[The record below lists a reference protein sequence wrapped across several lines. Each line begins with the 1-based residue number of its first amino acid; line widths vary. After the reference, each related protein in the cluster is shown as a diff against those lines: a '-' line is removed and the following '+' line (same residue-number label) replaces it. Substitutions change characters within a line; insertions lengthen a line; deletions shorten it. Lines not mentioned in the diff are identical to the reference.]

1 MRFII
6 LIISIVLILTPAKA
20 DEKLNK
26 VLSELQQ
33 IKKDLKTLE
42 KAVYSQS
49 FKSSGSKSQAS
60 GSLEGALTRQLVKI
74 TEIEEQM
81 QKLTAGQE
89 EVLFAF
95 EQLNER
101 VNKTQKDNEL
111 RLSDLE
117 SGDVK
122 KVSKKTTPKKFPGT
136 DKPQNLG
143 TMVVQK
149 DQNSEQQKTN
159 SINPASVVK
168 IEQAEEKEILPNK
181 SPEEQYKFAT
191 SLIKVG
197 DYDQAELALK
207 EFVKKNSNHK
217 LAGNAQYWY
226 AETFYIRQLY
236 HDAAAAYLDG
246 YQKYPQSSK
255 GPQNLLKLGITL
267 SELGE
272 KDQGCQ
278 MLDGIK
284 KQYPKAGESVIQK
297 ARYEKKKF
305 KCPTVG

>member
-1 MRFII
+1 MRFVI
-6 LIISIVLILTPAKA
+6 LLICFSLTFSTAKA
-20 DEKLNK
+20 DEKLDK

-33 IKKDLKTLE
+33 IKKDLSTLE

-49 FKSSGSKSQAS
+49 FKGSSGSQQS

-81 QKLTAGQE
+81 QKLTASHE
-89 EVLFAF
+89 EVLFSF

-101 VNKTQKDNEL
+101 INKVQKDNEL

-117 SGDVK
+117 TGDPKAVA
-122 KVSKKTTPKKFPGT
+122 KKTPPKQFPGT
-136 DKPQNLG
+136 DKPQDLG
-143 TMVVQK
+143 TMVFQK
-149 DQNSEQQKTN
+149 ETEKEQQTS
-159 SINPASVVK
+159 SINPAAVVRV
-168 IEQAEEKEILPNK
+168 EESDAKEILPNA
-181 SPEEQYKFAT
+181 SPDEQYKFAT

-207 EFVKKNSNHK
+207 EFVKKNPKHE

-246 YQKYPQSSK
+246 YQKYPQSTK
-255 GPQNLLKLGITL
+255 GPQNLLKLGVTL

-278 MLDGIK
+278 MLDGIT
-284 KQYPKAGESVIQK
+284 KQYPKATQSVIQK

-305 KCPTVG
+305 KCPSVG

>member
-1 MRFII
+1 MRFVI
-6 LIISIVLILTPAKA
+6 LLICFSLTFSTVKA
-20 DEKLNK
+20 DEKLDK

-33 IKKDLKTLE
+33 IKKDLSTLE

-49 FKSSGSKSQAS
+49 FKGSSGSQQS

-81 QKLTAGQE
+81 QKLTASHE
-89 EVLFAF
+89 EVLFSF

-101 VNKTQKDNEL
+101 INKVQKDNEL

-117 SGDVK
+117 TGDSKAVA
-122 KVSKKTTPKKFPGT
+122 KKTTPKQFPGT
-136 DKPQNLG
+136 DKPQDLG

-149 DQNSEQQKTN
+149 QTEKEQQTS
-159 SINPASVVK
+159 SINPAAVVRV
-168 IEQAEEKEILPNK
+168 EESDAKEILPNA
-181 SPEEQYKFAT
+181 SPDEQYKFAT

-197 DYDQAELALK
+197 DYDQAELALR
-207 EFVKKNSNHK
+207 EFVKKNPKHE

-246 YQKYPQSSK
+246 YQKYPQSTK
-255 GPQNLLKLGITL
+255 GPQNLLKLGVTL

-278 MLDGIK
+278 MLDGIT
-284 KQYPKAGESVIQK
+284 KQYPKATQSVIQK

-305 KCPTVG
+305 KCPSVG

>member
-6 LIISIVLILTPAKA
+6 FIFSFLLIFSTARA
-20 DEKLNK
+20 DEKLNQ
-26 VLSELQQ
+26 VLKELQQ
-33 IKKDLKTLE
+33 IKKDLQTLE

-49 FKSSGSKSQAS
+49 FKGAGKSQMS

-74 TEIEEQM
+74 TELEEQM
-81 QKLTAGQE
+81 QKLTASHE
-89 EVLFAF
+89 EVMFSF

-101 VNKTQKDNEL
+101 LNKTQKDNEL

-117 SGDVK
+117 TGDVK
-122 KVSKKTTPKKFPGT
+122 QVTKKTKPKQFPGT

-143 TMVVQK
+143 NMVVQK
-149 DQNSEQQKTN
+149 EPEQQQTS

-168 IEQAEEKEILPNK
+168 IEEPEVKEVLPKK

-197 DYDQAELALK
+197 DYDQAELALR
-207 EFVKKNSNHK
+207 EFVKKNSKHK

-255 GPQNLLKLGITL
+255 GPQNLLKLGVTL

-284 KQYPKAGESVIQK
+284 KQYPKAKQSVIQK
-297 ARYEKKKF
+297 AKYEKKKY
-305 KCPTVG
+305 KCPSIG

>member
-6 LIISIVLILTPAKA
+6 FIFTFLLIFSTARA
-20 DEKLNK
+20 DEKLNQ
-26 VLSELQQ
+26 VLKELQQ
-33 IKKDLKTLE
+33 IKKDMQTLE

-49 FKSSGSKSQAS
+49 FKGSGKTEAS

-74 TEIEEQM
+74 TELEEQM
-81 QKLTAGQE
+81 QKLTASHE
-89 EVLFAF
+89 EVMFSF

-101 VNKTQKDNEL
+101 LNKTQKDNEL

-117 SGDVK
+117 TGDVK
-122 KVSKKTTPKKFPGT
+122 QVTKKTKPKQFPGT

-143 TMVVQK
+143 KMVVQK
-149 DQNSEQQKTN
+149 ESEQQQT
-159 SINPASVVK
+159 SSVNPKGVVK
-168 IEQAEEKEILPNK
+168 IEEPEVQEILPKK

-197 DYDQAELALK
+197 DYDQAELALR
-207 EFVKKNSNHK
+207 EFVKKNSKHK

-255 GPQNLLKLGITL
+255 GPQNLLKLGVTL

-284 KQYPKAGESVIQK
+284 KQYPKAKQSVIQK
-297 ARYEKKKF
+297 AKYEKKKY
-305 KCPTVG
+305 KCPSIG

>member
-1 MRFII
+1 MKFKFF
-6 LIISIVLILTPAKA
+6 LIVFTLLLTSASA

-26 VLSELQQ
+26 VLQELQQ

-49 FKSSGSKSQAS
+49 FKGKKNTQVS

-74 TEIEEQM
+74 TELEEQM
-81 QKLTAGQE
+81 QKLTASHE
-89 EVLFAF
+89 EVLFSF

-101 VNKTQKDNEL
+101 LNKTQKDNEL

-122 KVSKKTTPKKFPGT
+122 KISKKTKPKKFPGT
-136 DKPQNLG
+136 DKPKNLG
-143 TMVVQK
+143 TIVTK
-149 DQNSEQQKTN
+149 KETQQTK

-168 IEQAEEKEILPNK
+168 IEQPKAKEILPKK

-207 EFVKKNSNHK
+207 EFVKKNPNHK

-255 GPQNLLKLGITL
+255 GPQNLLKLGVTL

-284 KQYPKAGESVIQK
+284 KQYPKAKQSVIQK
-297 ARYEKKKF
+297 AKYEKKKY
-305 KCPTVG
+305 KCPSIG

>member
-1 MRFII
+1 MRFVI
-6 LIISIVLILTPAKA
+6 LLIYFSLTFSTVKA
-20 DEKLNK
+20 DEKFDK

-33 IKKDLKTLE
+33 IKKDLSTLE

-49 FKSSGSKSQAS
+49 FKGSSGSQQS

-81 QKLTAGQE
+81 QKLTASHE
-89 EVLFAF
+89 EVLFSF

-101 VNKTQKDNEL
+101 INKVQKDNEL

-117 SGDVK
+117 TGDPKAVA
-122 KVSKKTTPKKFPGT
+122 KKTPPKQFPGT
-136 DKPQNLG
+136 DKPQDLG

-149 DQNSEQQKTN
+149 QTEKEQQTS
-159 SINPASVVK
+159 SINPAAVVRV
-168 IEQAEEKEILPNK
+168 EESDAKEILPNA
-181 SPEEQYKFAT
+181 SPDEQYKFAT

-197 DYDQAELALK
+197 DYDQAELALR
-207 EFVKKNSNHK
+207 EFVKKNPKHE

-246 YQKYPQSSK
+246 YQKYPQSTK
-255 GPQNLLKLGITL
+255 GPQNLLKLGVTL

-278 MLDGIK
+278 MLDGIT
-284 KQYPKAGESVIQK
+284 KQYPKATQSVIQK

-305 KCPTVG
+305 KCPSVG

>member
-1 MRFII
+1 MRFVI
-6 LIISIVLILTPAKA
+6 LLICFSLTFSTVKA
-20 DEKLNK
+20 DEKLDK

-33 IKKDLKTLE
+33 IKKDLSTLE

-49 FKSSGSKSQAS
+49 FRGSSGSQQS

-81 QKLTAGQE
+81 QKLTASHE
-89 EVLFAF
+89 EVLFSF

-101 VNKTQKDNEL
+101 INKVQKDNEL

-117 SGDVK
+117 TGDPKAVT
-122 KVSKKTTPKKFPGT
+122 KKTPPKQFPGT
-136 DKPQNLG
+136 DKPQDLG

-149 DQNSEQQKTN
+149 QTEKEQQTS
-159 SINPASVVK
+159 SINPAAVVRV
-168 IEQAEEKEILPNK
+168 EESDAKEILPNA
-181 SPEEQYKFAT
+181 SPDEQYKFAT

-197 DYDQAELALK
+197 DYDQAELALR
-207 EFVKKNSNHK
+207 EFVKKNPKHE

-246 YQKYPQSSK
+246 YQKYPQSTK
-255 GPQNLLKLGITL
+255 GPQNLLKLGVTL

-278 MLDGIK
+278 MLDGIT
-284 KQYPKAGESVIQK
+284 KQYPKATQSVIQK

-305 KCPTVG
+305 KCPSVG

>member
-6 LIISIVLILTPAKA
+6 FIFSFLLIFSTARA
-20 DEKLNK
+20 DEKLNQ
-26 VLSELQQ
+26 VLKELQQ
-33 IKKDLKTLE
+33 IKKDMQTLE

-49 FKSSGSKSQAS
+49 FKGSGKTQAS

-74 TEIEEQM
+74 TELEEQM
-81 QKLTAGQE
+81 QKLTASHE
-89 EVLFAF
+89 EVMFSF

-101 VNKTQKDNEL
+101 LNKTQKDNEL

-117 SGDVK
+117 TGDVK
-122 KVSKKTTPKKFPGT
+122 LVTKKTKPKQFPGT

-143 TMVVQK
+143 NMVVQK
-149 DQNSEQQKTN
+149 EPEQQQTS

-168 IEQAEEKEILPNK
+168 IEEPEVKEILPKK

-197 DYDQAELALK
+197 DYDQAELALR
-207 EFVKKNSNHK
+207 EFVKKNSKHK

-255 GPQNLLKLGITL
+255 GPQNLLKLGVTL

-278 MLDGIK
+278 MLNGIK
-284 KQYPKAGESVIQK
+284 KQYPKAKQSVIQK
-297 ARYEKKKF
+297 AKYEKKKY
-305 KCPTVG
+305 KCPTIG

>member
-1 MRFII
+1 MF
-6 LIISIVLILTPAKA
+6 STVKA
-20 DEKLNK
+20 DEKLDK

-33 IKKDLKTLE
+33 IKKDLSTLE

-49 FKSSGSKSQAS
+49 FKGSSGNQQS

-81 QKLTAGQE
+81 QKLTASHE
-89 EVLFAF
+89 EVLFSF

-101 VNKTQKDNEL
+101 INKVQKDNEL

-117 SGDVK
+117 TGDPKAVA
-122 KVSKKTTPKKFPGT
+122 KKTPPKQFPGT
-136 DKPQNLG
+136 DKPQDLG

-149 DQNSEQQKTN
+149 QTEKEQQTS
-159 SINPASVVK
+159 SINPAAVVRV
-168 IEQAEEKEILPNK
+168 EESDAKEILPNA
-181 SPEEQYKFAT
+181 SPDEQYKFAT

-197 DYDQAELALK
+197 DYDQAELALR
-207 EFVKKNSNHK
+207 EFVKKNPKHE

-246 YQKYPQSSK
+246 YQKYPQSTK
-255 GPQNLLKLGITL
+255 GPQNLLKLGVTL

-278 MLDGIK
+278 MLDGIT
-284 KQYPKAGESVIQK
+284 KQYPKATQSVIQK

-305 KCPTVG
+305 KCPSVG

>member
-1 MRFII
+1 MRFVI
-6 LIISIVLILTPAKA
+6 LLICFSLTFSTAKA
-20 DEKLNK
+20 DEKLDK

-33 IKKDLKTLE
+33 IKKDLSTLE

-49 FKSSGSKSQAS
+49 FKGSSGSQQS

-81 QKLTAGQE
+81 QKLTASHE
-89 EVLFAF
+89 EVLFSF

-101 VNKTQKDNEL
+101 INKVQKDNEL

-117 SGDVK
+117 TGDPKAVA
-122 KVSKKTTPKKFPGT
+122 KKTPPKQFPGT
-136 DKPQNLG
+136 DKPQDLG
-143 TMVVQK
+143 TMVFQK
-149 DQNSEQQKTN
+149 ETEKEQQTS
-159 SINPASVVK
+159 SINPAAVVRV
-168 IEQAEEKEILPNK
+168 EESDAKEILPNA
-181 SPEEQYKFAT
+181 SPDEQYKFAT

-197 DYDQAELALK
+197 YYDQAELALK
-207 EFVKKNSNHK
+207 EFVKKNPKHE

-246 YQKYPQSSK
+246 YQKYPQSTK
-255 GPQNLLKLGITL
+255 GPQNLLKLGVTL

-278 MLDGIK
+278 MLDGIT
-284 KQYPKAGESVIQK
+284 KQYPKATQSVIQK

-305 KCPTVG
+305 KCPSVG

>member
-1 MRFII
+1 MRFVI
-6 LIISIVLILTPAKA
+6 LLICFSLTFSTVKA
-20 DEKLNK
+20 DEKLDK

-33 IKKDLKTLE
+33 IKKDLSTLE

-49 FKSSGSKSQAS
+49 FKGSSGSQQS

-81 QKLTAGQE
+81 QKLTASHE
-89 EVLFAF
+89 EVLFSF

-101 VNKTQKDNEL
+101 INKVQKDNEL

-117 SGDVK
+117 TGDPKAVA
-122 KVSKKTTPKKFPGT
+122 KKTPPKQFPGT
-136 DKPQNLG
+136 DKPQDLG

-149 DQNSEQQKTN
+149 QTEKEQQTS
-159 SINPASVVK
+159 SINPAGVVRV
-168 IEQAEEKEILPNK
+168 EESDAKEILPNA
-181 SPEEQYKFAT
+181 SPDEQYKFAT

-197 DYDQAELALK
+197 DYDQAELALR
-207 EFVKKNSNHK
+207 EFVKKNPKHE

-255 GPQNLLKLGITL
+255 GPQNLLKLGVTL

-284 KQYPKAGESVIQK
+284 KQYPKAKQSVIQK
-297 ARYEKKKF
+297 AKYEKKKY

>member
-1 MRFII
+1 MKFKLFLIAFI
-6 LIISIVLILTPAKA
+6 LVFTPASA
-20 DEKLNK
+20 NEKLNK
-26 VLSELQQ
+26 VLKELQQ

-49 FKSSGSKSQAS
+49 FKGKNNSQAS

-74 TEIEEQM
+74 TELEEQM
-81 QKLTAGQE
+81 QKLTANHE
-89 EVLFAF
+89 EVLFSF

-101 VNKTQKDNEL
+101 LNKTQKDNEL

-117 SGDVK
+117 SGDIK
-122 KVSKKTTPKKFPGT
+122 KISKKNKPKKFPGT
-136 DKPQNLG
+136 DKPKNLG
-143 TMVVQK
+143 TMVTK
-149 DQNSEQQKTN
+149 KETQQQTS

-168 IEQAEEKEILPNK
+168 IEEPKAKEILPKK
-181 SPEEQYKFAT
+181 SPEEQFKFAT

-197 DYDQAELALK
+197 DFDQAELALK
-207 EFVKKNSNHK
+207 EFVKKNPNHK
-217 LAGNAQYWY
+217 LAGVAQYWY

-246 YQKYPQSSK
+246 YQKYPKSSK
-255 GPQNLLKLGITL
+255 GPQNLLKLGIVM
-267 SELGE
+267 SEIGE

-284 KQYPKAGESVIQK
+284 KQYPKAKQSVIQK
-297 ARYEKKKF
+297 AKYEKKKY
-305 KCPTVG
+305 KCPSVG

>member
-1 MRFII
+1 MRFVI
-6 LIISIVLILTPAKA
+6 LLICFYLTLSTVKA
-20 DEKLNK
+20 DEKLDK

-33 IKKDLKTLE
+33 IKKDLSTLE

-49 FKSSGSKSQAS
+49 FKGSSGNQQS

-81 QKLTAGQE
+81 QKLTASHE
-89 EVLFAF
+89 EVLFSF

-101 VNKTQKDNEL
+101 INKVQKDNEL

-117 SGDVK
+117 TGDPKAVA
-122 KVSKKTTPKKFPGT
+122 KKTPPKQFPGT
-136 DKPQNLG
+136 DKPQDLG

-149 DQNSEQQKTN
+149 QTEKEQQTS
-159 SINPASVVK
+159 SINPAAVVRV
-168 IEQAEEKEILPNK
+168 EESDAKEILPNA
-181 SPEEQYKFAT
+181 SPDEQYKFAT

-197 DYDQAELALK
+197 DYDQAELALR
-207 EFVKKNSNHK
+207 EFVKKNPKHE

-246 YQKYPQSSK
+246 YQKYPQSTK
-255 GPQNLLKLGITL
+255 GPQNLLKLGVTL

-278 MLDGIK
+278 MLDGIT
-284 KQYPKAGESVIQK
+284 KQYPKATQSVIQK

-305 KCPTVG
+305 KCPSVG

>member
-1 MRFII
+1 MRFVI
-6 LIISIVLILTPAKA
+6 LLICFSLTLSAVKA
-20 DEKLNK
+20 DEKLDK

-33 IKKDLKTLE
+33 IKKDLSTLE

-49 FKSSGSKSQAS
+49 FKGSSGSQQS

-81 QKLTAGQE
+81 QKLTASHE
-89 EVLFAF
+89 EVLFSF

-101 VNKTQKDNEL
+101 INKVQKDNEL

-117 SGDVK
+117 TGDPKAVT
-122 KVSKKTTPKKFPGT
+122 KKTPPKQFPGT
-136 DKPQNLG
+136 DKPQDLG

-149 DQNSEQQKTN
+149 QTETEQQTS
-159 SINPASVVK
+159 SINPAAVVRV
-168 IEQAEEKEILPNK
+168 EESDTKEILPNA
-181 SPEEQYKFAT
+181 SPDEQYKFAT

-197 DYDQAELALK
+197 DYDQAELALR
-207 EFVKKNSNHK
+207 EFVKKNPKHE

-246 YQKYPQSSK
+246 YQKYPQSTK
-255 GPQNLLKLGITL
+255 GPQNLLKLGVTL

-278 MLDGIK
+278 MLDGIT
-284 KQYPKAGESVIQK
+284 KQYPKATQSVIQK

-305 KCPTVG
+305 KCPSVG

>member
-6 LIISIVLILTPAKA
+6 FIFSFLLIFSTARA
-20 DEKLNK
+20 DEKLNQ
-26 VLSELQQ
+26 VLKELQQ
-33 IKKDLKTLE
+33 IKKDMQTLE

-49 FKSSGSKSQAS
+49 FKGSGKTQAS

-74 TEIEEQM
+74 TELEEQM
-81 QKLTAGQE
+81 QKLTASHE
-89 EVLFAF
+89 EVMFSF

-101 VNKTQKDNEL
+101 TNKTQKDNEL

-117 SGDVK
+117 TGDVK
-122 KVSKKTTPKKFPGT
+122 QVTKKTKPKQFPGT

-143 TMVVQK
+143 NMVVQK
-149 DQNSEQQKTN
+149 EPEQQQTS

-168 IEQAEEKEILPNK
+168 IEEPEVKEVLPKK

-197 DYDQAELALK
+197 DYDQAELALR
-207 EFVKKNSNHK
+207 EFVKKNSKHK

-255 GPQNLLKLGITL
+255 GPQNLLKLGVTL

-278 MLDGIK
+278 MLNGIK
-284 KQYPKAGESVIQK
+284 KQYPKAKQSVIQK
-297 ARYEKKKF
+297 AKYEKKKY
-305 KCPTVG
+305 KCPTIG

>member
-1 MRFII
+1 MRFVI
-6 LIISIVLILTPAKA
+6 LLICFSLTFSTVKA
-20 DEKLNK
+20 DEKLDK

-33 IKKDLKTLE
+33 IKKDLSTLE

-49 FKSSGSKSQAS
+49 FKGSSGSQQS

-81 QKLTAGQE
+81 QKLTASHE
-89 EVLFAF
+89 EVLFSF

-101 VNKTQKDNEL
+101 INKVQKDNEL

-117 SGDVK
+117 TGDPKAVA
-122 KVSKKTTPKKFPGT
+122 KKTPPKQFPGT
-136 DKPQNLG
+136 DKPQDLG

-149 DQNSEQQKTN
+149 QTEKEQQTS
-159 SINPASVVK
+159 SINPAAVVRV
-168 IEQAEEKEILPNK
+168 EESDTKEILPNA
-181 SPEEQYKFAT
+181 SPDEQYKFAT

-197 DYDQAELALK
+197 DYDQAELALR
-207 EFVKKNSNHK
+207 EFVKKNPKHE

-246 YQKYPQSSK
+246 YQKYPQSTK
-255 GPQNLLKLGITL
+255 GPQNLLKLGVTL

-278 MLDGIK
+278 MLDGIT
-284 KQYPKAGESVIQK
+284 KQYPKATQSVIQK

-305 KCPTVG
+305 KCPSVG

>member
-1 MRFII
+1 MRFVI
-6 LIISIVLILTPAKA
+6 LLICFSLMFSTVRA
-20 DEKLNK
+20 DEKLDK

-33 IKKDLKTLE
+33 IKKDLSTLE

-49 FKSSGSKSQAS
+49 FKGSSGSQQS

-81 QKLTAGQE
+81 QKLTASHE
-89 EVLFAF
+89 EVLFSF

-101 VNKTQKDNEL
+101 INKVQKDNEL

-117 SGDVK
+117 TGDPKAVA
-122 KVSKKTTPKKFPGT
+122 KKTPPKQFPGT
-136 DKPQNLG
+136 DKPQDLG

-149 DQNSEQQKTN
+149 QTEKEQQTS
-159 SINPASVVK
+159 SINPAAVVRV
-168 IEQAEEKEILPNK
+168 EESDAKEILPNA
-181 SPEEQYKFAT
+181 SPDEQYKFAT

-197 DYDQAELALK
+197 DYDQAELALR
-207 EFVKKNSNHK
+207 EFVKKNPKHE

-246 YQKYPQSSK
+246 YQKYPQSTK
-255 GPQNLLKLGITL
+255 GPQNLLKLGVTL

-278 MLDGIK
+278 MLNGIT
-284 KQYPKAGESVIQK
+284 KQYPKATQSVIQK

-305 KCPTVG
+305 KCPSVG

>member
-6 LIISIVLILTPAKA
+6 FIFTFLLIFSTARA
-20 DEKLNK
+20 DEKLNQ
-26 VLSELQQ
+26 VLKELQQ
-33 IKKDLKTLE
+33 IKKDMQTLE

-49 FKSSGSKSQAS
+49 FKGSGKTEAS

-74 TEIEEQM
+74 TELEEQM
-81 QKLTAGQE
+81 QKLTASHE
-89 EVLFAF
+89 EVMFSF

-101 VNKTQKDNEL
+101 LNKTQKDNEL

-117 SGDVK
+117 TGDVK
-122 KVSKKTTPKKFPGT
+122 QVTKKTKPKQFPGT

-143 TMVVQK
+143 KMVVQK
-149 DQNSEQQKTN
+149 QSEQQQT
-159 SINPASVVK
+159 SSVNPKGVVK
-168 IEQAEEKEILPNK
+168 IEEPEVQEILPKK

-197 DYDQAELALK
+197 DYDQAELALR
-207 EFVKKNSNHK
+207 EFVKKNSKHK

-255 GPQNLLKLGITL
+255 GPQNLLKLGVTL

-284 KQYPKAGESVIQK
+284 KQYPKAKQSVIQK
-297 ARYEKKKF
+297 AKYEKKKY
-305 KCPTVG
+305 KCPSIG

>member
-1 MRFII
+1 MF
-6 LIISIVLILTPAKA
+6 SPAIA
-20 DEKLNK
+20 DEKLDK

-49 FKSSGSKSQAS
+49 FKGSGKKQSS

-74 TEIEEQM
+74 TELEEQM
-81 QKLTAGQE
+81 QKLTASHE
-89 EVLFAF
+89 EVMFSF

-101 VNKTQKDNEL
+101 LNKTQKDNEL

-122 KVSKKTTPKKFPGT
+122 KFSKKNKPKKFPGT
-136 DKPQNLG
+136 DKPKDLG
-143 TMVVQK
+143 TIVTK
-149 DQNSEQQKTN
+149 KEAQQQTS

-168 IEQAEEKEILPNK
+168 IAEPEAKEILPK
-181 SPEEQYKFAT
+181 KPPEEQYKFAT

-207 EFVKKNSNHK
+207 EFVKKNPKHR
-217 LAGNAQYWY
+217 LAGSAQYWY

-246 YQKYPQSSK
+246 YQKYPKSSK
-255 GPQNLLKLGITL
+255 GPQNLLKLGVTL

-284 KQYPKAGESVIQK
+284 KQYPKAKQSVIQK
-297 ARYEKKKF
+297 AKYEKKKY
-305 KCPTVG
+305 KCPSVG

>member
-1 MRFII
+1 MRFVI
-6 LIISIVLILTPAKA
+6 LLIFFSLTFSTVKA
-20 DEKLNK
+20 DEKLDK

-33 IKKDLKTLE
+33 IKKDLSTLE

-49 FKSSGSKSQAS
+49 FKGSSGSQQS

-81 QKLTAGQE
+81 QKLTASHE
-89 EVLFAF
+89 EVLFSF

-101 VNKTQKDNEL
+101 INKVQKDNEL

-117 SGDVK
+117 TGDPKAVA
-122 KVSKKTTPKKFPGT
+122 KKTPPKQFPGT
-136 DKPQNLG
+136 DKPQDLG
-143 TMVVQK
+143 TMVFQK
-149 DQNSEQQKTN
+149 ETEKEQQTS
-159 SINPASVVK
+159 SINPAAVVRV
-168 IEQAEEKEILPNK
+168 EESDTKEILPNA
-181 SPEEQYKFAT
+181 PPDEQYKFAT

-207 EFVKKNSNHK
+207 EFVKKNPKHE

-246 YQKYPQSSK
+246 YQKYPQSTK
-255 GPQNLLKLGITL
+255 GPQNLLKLGVTL

-278 MLDGIK
+278 MLDGIT
-284 KQYPKAGESVIQK
+284 KQYPKATQSVIQK

-305 KCPTVG
+305 KCPSVG

>member
-1 MRFII
+1 MRFVI
-6 LIISIVLILTPAKA
+6 LLICFSLTFSTVKA
-20 DEKLNK
+20 DEKLDK

-33 IKKDLKTLE
+33 IKKDLSTLE

-49 FKSSGSKSQAS
+49 FKGSSGSQQS

-81 QKLTAGQE
+81 QKLTASHE
-89 EVLFAF
+89 EVLFSF

-101 VNKTQKDNEL
+101 INKVQKDNEL

-117 SGDVK
+117 TGDPKTVT
-122 KVSKKTTPKKFPGT
+122 KKTTPKQFPGT
-136 DKPQNLG
+136 DKPQDLG

-149 DQNSEQQKTN
+149 QTEKEQQTS
-159 SINPASVVK
+159 SINPAAVVRV
-168 IEQAEEKEILPNK
+168 EESDTKEILPNA
-181 SPEEQYKFAT
+181 SPDEQYKFAT

-197 DYDQAELALK
+197 DYDQAELALR
-207 EFVKKNSNHK
+207 EFVKKNPKHE

-246 YQKYPQSSK
+246 YQKYPQSTK
-255 GPQNLLKLGITL
+255 GPQNLLKLGVTL

-278 MLDGIK
+278 MLDGIT
-284 KQYPKAGESVIQK
+284 KQYPKATQSVIQK

-305 KCPTVG
+305 KCPSVG

>member
-1 MRFII
+1 MRFVI
-6 LIISIVLILTPAKA
+6 LLICFSLTFSTVKA
-20 DEKLNK
+20 DEKLDK

-33 IKKDLKTLE
+33 IKKDLSTLE

-49 FKSSGSKSQAS
+49 FKGSGGSQQS

-81 QKLTAGQE
+81 QKLTASHE
-89 EVLFAF
+89 EVLFSF

-101 VNKTQKDNEL
+101 INKVQKDNEL

-117 SGDVK
+117 TGDPKAVA
-122 KVSKKTTPKKFPGT
+122 KKTPPKQFPGT
-136 DKPQNLG
+136 DKPQDLG

-149 DQNSEQQKTN
+149 QTEKEQQTS
-159 SINPASVVK
+159 SINPAAVVRV
-168 IEQAEEKEILPNK
+168 EESDAKEILPNA
-181 SPEEQYKFAT
+181 SPDEQYKFAT

-197 DYDQAELALK
+197 DYDQAELALR
-207 EFVKKNSNHK
+207 EFVKKNPKHE

-246 YQKYPQSSK
+246 YQKYPQSTK
-255 GPQNLLKLGITL
+255 GPQNLLKLGVTL

-278 MLDGIK
+278 MLDGIT
-284 KQYPKAGESVIQK
+284 KQYPKATQSVIQK

-305 KCPTVG
+305 KCPSVG

>member
-1 MRFII
+1 MRFVI
-6 LIISIVLILTPAKA
+6 LLICFSLTLSTVKA
-20 DEKLNK
+20 DEKLDK

-33 IKKDLKTLE
+33 IKKDLSTLE

-49 FKSSGSKSQAS
+49 FKGSSGSQQS

-81 QKLTAGQE
+81 QKLTASHE
-89 EVLFAF
+89 EVLFSF

-101 VNKTQKDNEL
+101 INKVQKDNEL

-117 SGDVK
+117 TGDPK
-122 KVSKKTTPKKFPGT
+122 AITKKTPPKQFPGT
-136 DKPQNLG
+136 DKPQDLG

-149 DQNSEQQKTN
+149 QTETEQQTS
-159 SINPASVVK
+159 SINPAAVVRV
-168 IEQAEEKEILPNK
+168 EESDTKEILPNA
-181 SPEEQYKFAT
+181 PPDEQYKFAT

-197 DYDQAELALK
+197 DYDQAELALR
-207 EFVKKNSNHK
+207 EFVKKNPKHE

-246 YQKYPQSSK
+246 YQKYPQSTK
-255 GPQNLLKLGITL
+255 GPQNLLKLGVTL

-278 MLDGIK
+278 MLDGIT
-284 KQYPKAGESVIQK
+284 KQYPKATQSVIQK

-305 KCPTVG
+305 KCPSVG

>member
-1 MRFII
+1 MRFKFFII
-6 LIISIVLILTPAKA
+6 VFALIFTSASA

-26 VLSELQQ
+26 VLQELKQ

-49 FKSSGSKSQAS
+49 FKGKKNTQAS

-74 TEIEEQM
+74 TELEEQM
-81 QKLTAGQE
+81 QKLTASHE
-89 EVLFAF
+89 EVLFSF

-101 VNKTQKDNEL
+101 LNKTQKDNEL

-122 KVSKKTTPKKFPGT
+122 KISKKTKPKKFPGT
-136 DKPQNLG
+136 DKPKNLG
-143 TMVVQK
+143 TMVTQK
-149 DQNSEQQKTN
+149 ETQQQTS

-168 IEQAEEKEILPNK
+168 IAEPEAKEILPKK

-191 SLIKVG
+191 S
-197 DYDQAELALK
+197 
-207 EFVKKNSNHK
+207 
-217 LAGNAQYWY
+217 
-226 AETFYIRQLY
+226 YIRQLY

-255 GPQNLLKLGITL
+255 GPQNLLKLGVTL

-272 KDQGCQ
+272 KDEGCQ

-284 KQYPKAGESVIQK
+284 KQYPKAKQSVIQK
-297 ARYEKKKF
+297 AKYEKKKY
-305 KCPTVG
+305 KCPSVG

>member
-1 MRFII
+1 MRFVI
-6 LIISIVLILTPAKA
+6 LLICFSLTFSTVKA
-20 DEKLNK
+20 DEKLDK

-33 IKKDLKTLE
+33 IKKDLSTLE

-49 FKSSGSKSQAS
+49 FKGSSGSQQS

-81 QKLTAGQE
+81 QKLTASHE
-89 EVLFAF
+89 EVLFSF

-101 VNKTQKDNEL
+101 INKVQKDNEL

-117 SGDVK
+117 TGDSKAVT
-122 KVSKKTTPKKFPGT
+122 KKTTPKQFPGT
-136 DKPQNLG
+136 DKPQDLG

-149 DQNSEQQKTN
+149 QTEKEQQTS
-159 SINPASVVK
+159 SINPAAVVRV
-168 IEQAEEKEILPNK
+168 EESDAKEILPNA
-181 SPEEQYKFAT
+181 SPDEQYKFAT

-197 DYDQAELALK
+197 DYDQAELALR
-207 EFVKKNSNHK
+207 EFVKKNPKHE

-246 YQKYPQSSK
+246 YQKYPQSTK
-255 GPQNLLKLGITL
+255 GPQNLLKLGVTL

-278 MLDGIK
+278 MLDGIT
-284 KQYPKAGESVIQK
+284 KQYPKATQSVIQK

-305 KCPTVG
+305 KCPSVG

>member
-1 MRFII
+1 MF
-6 LIISIVLILTPAKA
+6 STVKA
-20 DEKLNK
+20 DEKLDK

-33 IKKDLKTLE
+33 IKKDLSTLE

-49 FKSSGSKSQAS
+49 FKGSSGSQQS

-81 QKLTAGQE
+81 QKLTASHE
-89 EVLFAF
+89 EVLFSF

-101 VNKTQKDNEL
+101 INKVQKDNEL

-117 SGDVK
+117 TGDPKTVA
-122 KVSKKTTPKKFPGT
+122 KKTPPKQFPGT
-136 DKPQNLG
+136 DKPQDLG

-149 DQNSEQQKTN
+149 QTEKEQQTS
-159 SINPASVVK
+159 SINPAAVVRV
-168 IEQAEEKEILPNK
+168 EESDAKEILPNA
-181 SPEEQYKFAT
+181 SPDEQYKFAT

-197 DYDQAELALK
+197 DYDQAELALR
-207 EFVKKNSNHK
+207 EFVKKNPKHE

-246 YQKYPQSSK
+246 YQKYPQSTK
-255 GPQNLLKLGITL
+255 GPQNLLKLGVTL

-278 MLDGIK
+278 MLDGIT
-284 KQYPKAGESVIQK
+284 KQYPKATQSVIQK

-305 KCPTVG
+305 KCPSVG

>member
-6 LIISIVLILTPAKA
+6 FIFSFLLIFSTARA
-20 DEKLNK
+20 DEKLNQ
-26 VLSELQQ
+26 VLKELQQ
-33 IKKDLKTLE
+33 IKKDMQTLE

-49 FKSSGSKSQAS
+49 FKGSGKTHAS

-74 TEIEEQM
+74 TELEEQM
-81 QKLTAGQE
+81 QKLTASHE
-89 EVLFAF
+89 EVMFSF

-101 VNKTQKDNEL
+101 LNKTQKDNEL

-117 SGDVK
+117 TGDVK
-122 KVSKKTTPKKFPGT
+122 QVTKKTKPKQFPGT

-143 TMVVQK
+143 NMVVQK
-149 DQNSEQQKTN
+149 EPEQQQTS

-168 IEQAEEKEILPNK
+168 IEEPEVKEILPKK

-197 DYDQAELALK
+197 DYDQAELALR
-207 EFVKKNSNHK
+207 EFVKKNSKHK

-255 GPQNLLKLGITL
+255 GPQNLLKLGVTL

-284 KQYPKAGESVIQK
+284 KQYPKAKQSVIQK
-297 ARYEKKKF
+297 AKYEKKKY
-305 KCPTVG
+305 KCPSIG

>member
-1 MRFII
+1 MRFGIFIFI
-6 LIISIVLILTPAKA
+6 LLSFLSIAEA
-20 DEKLNK
+20 DDRINK
-26 VLSELQQ
+26 VLKELKQ

-49 FKSSGSKSQAS
+49 FKSSGNKIS

-74 TEIEEQM
+74 TELEEQM
-81 QKLTAGQE
+81 QKVTASNE
-89 EVLFAF
+89 EVLFSF

-101 VNKTQKDNEL
+101 VNKSQKDNEL

-117 SGDVK
+117 SGSTKIIAK
-122 KVSKKTTPKKFPGT
+122 KSKPKKFPGT
-136 DKPQNLG
+136 DKPKNLG
-143 TMVVQK
+143 TIVEK
-149 DQNSEQQKTN
+149 KEAGQQQTV
-159 SINPASVVK
+159 SINPANVVK
-168 IEQAEEKEILPNK
+168 IEQAEVKDILPNK

-197 DYDQAELALK
+197 DYSQAELALK
-207 EFVKKNSNHK
+207 EFISKNATHK

-246 YQKYPQSSK
+246 YQKYPKSSK
-255 GPQNLLKLGITL
+255 GPQNLLKLGVTL

-284 KQYPKAGESVIQK
+284 KQYPKAKQSVIQK
-297 ARYEKKKF
+297 AKYEKKKY

>member
-1 MRFII
+1 MKFKIF
-6 LIISIVLILTPAKA
+6 LIIFVFVFSSASA
-20 DEKLNK
+20 NEKLNK
-26 VLSELQQ
+26 VLQELQE

-49 FKSSGSKSQAS
+49 FKGKKDKQSS

-74 TEIEEQM
+74 TELEEQM
-81 QKLTAGQE
+81 QKLTASHE
-89 EVLFAF
+89 EVMFAF

-101 VNKTQKDNEL
+101 SNKTQRDNEL

-117 SGDVK
+117 SGDTK
-122 KVSKKTTPKKFPGT
+122 KIAKRNKPKRFPGT
-136 DKPQNLG
+136 DKPKNLG
-143 TMVVQK
+143 TMVTK
-149 DQNSEQQKTN
+149 KETQKTS

-168 IEQAEEKEILPNK
+168 IEEPEAKDILPKK

-207 EFVKKNSNHK
+207 EFVKKNSKHK

-255 GPQNLLKLGITL
+255 GPQNLLKLGVTL

-284 KQYPKAGESVIQK
+284 KQYPKAKQSVIQK
-297 ARYEKKKF
+297 AKYEKKKY
-305 KCPTVG
+305 KCPSVG

>member
-6 LIISIVLILTPAKA
+6 FIFTFLLIFSTARA
-20 DEKLNK
+20 DEKLNQ
-26 VLSELQQ
+26 VLKELQQ
-33 IKKDLKTLE
+33 IKKDMQTLE

-49 FKSSGSKSQAS
+49 FKGSGKTQAS

-74 TEIEEQM
+74 TELEEQM
-81 QKLTAGQE
+81 QKLTASHE
-89 EVLFAF
+89 EVMFSF

-101 VNKTQKDNEL
+101 LNKTQKDNEL

-117 SGDVK
+117 TGDVK
-122 KVSKKTTPKKFPGT
+122 QVTKKTKPKQFPGT

-143 TMVVQK
+143 KMVVQK
-149 DQNSEQQKTN
+149 QSEQQQT
-159 SINPASVVK
+159 SSVNPKGVVK
-168 IEQAEEKEILPNK
+168 IEEPEVQEILPKK

-197 DYDQAELALK
+197 DYDQAELALR
-207 EFVKKNSNHK
+207 EFVKKNSKHK

-255 GPQNLLKLGITL
+255 GPQNLLKLGVTL

-284 KQYPKAGESVIQK
+284 KQYPKAKQSVIQK
-297 ARYEKKKF
+297 AKYEKKKY
-305 KCPTVG
+305 KCPSVG

>member
-1 MRFII
+1 MF
-6 LIISIVLILTPAKA
+6 STVKA
-20 DEKLNK
+20 DEKLDK

-33 IKKDLKTLE
+33 IKKDLSTLE

-49 FKSSGSKSQAS
+49 FKGSSGSQQS

-81 QKLTAGQE
+81 QKLTASHE
-89 EVLFAF
+89 EVLFSF

-101 VNKTQKDNEL
+101 INKVQKDNEL

-117 SGDVK
+117 TGDPKAVA
-122 KVSKKTTPKKFPGT
+122 KKTPPKQFPGT
-136 DKPQNLG
+136 DKPQDLG

-149 DQNSEQQKTN
+149 QTEKEQQTS
-159 SINPASVVK
+159 SINPAAVVRV
-168 IEQAEEKEILPNK
+168 EESDAKEILPNA
-181 SPEEQYKFAT
+181 SPDEQYKFAT

-197 DYDQAELALK
+197 DYDQAELALR
-207 EFVKKNSNHK
+207 EFVKKNPKHE

-246 YQKYPQSSK
+246 YQKYPQSTK
-255 GPQNLLKLGITL
+255 GPQNLLKLGVTL

-278 MLDGIK
+278 MLDGIT
-284 KQYPKAGESVIQK
+284 KQYPKATESVIQK

-305 KCPTVG
+305 KCPSVG